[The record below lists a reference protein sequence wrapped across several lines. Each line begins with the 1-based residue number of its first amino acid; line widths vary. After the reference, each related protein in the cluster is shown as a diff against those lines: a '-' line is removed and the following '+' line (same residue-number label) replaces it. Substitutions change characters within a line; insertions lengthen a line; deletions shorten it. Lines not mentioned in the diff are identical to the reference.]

1 MVCTDR
7 AMPVIVEEL
16 HVAPGLLIAMPQLR
30 DPNFD
35 RSVVLM
41 IEHRDEG
48 SFGLVI
54 NRPTRTPVGDLL
66 KTIDVDWHGTSGEVA
81 WSGGPVQPET
91 GWILHE
97 RVEGLAG
104 FGTREIFPGLF
115 ITSAPDAL
123 RELAKHPPRR
133 VRFLLGYSGW
143 GPAQLEKELTET
155 TWINSDVDL
164 DVLFETP
171 PDRIWETAL
180 RRMNIAPEALAPAHG
195 IH

>member
-1 MVCTDR
+1 
-7 AMPVIVEEL
+7 MPGEL
-16 HVAPGLLIAMPQLR
+16 QIAPGLLIAMPQLR

-41 IEHRDEG
+41 IEHREEG

-54 NRPTRTPVGDLL
+54 NRPTRTPVGELL
-66 KTIDVDWHGTSGEVA
+66 ASIDMEWQGTKNEVA

-91 GWILHE
+91 GWVLHE
-97 RVEGLAG
+97 KVEGLDG
-104 FGTREIFPGLF
+104 PGTKEILPGLF

-123 RELAKHPPRR
+123 RELARHPPRR

-143 GPAQLEKELTET
+143 GPHQLERELTET
-155 TWINSDVDL
+155 AWLNSDVDA
-164 DVLFETP
+164 DFLFETP
-171 PDRIWETAL
+171 PKEMWQAAL
-180 RRMNIAPEALAPAHG
+180 KRLHVSPEALAPAPG

>member
-1 MVCTDR
+1 MK
-7 AMPVIVEEL
+7 EEIR
-16 HVAPGLLIAMPQLR
+16 VAPGLLIAMPQLR

-41 IEHRDEG
+41 IEHRTEG

-66 KTIDVDWHGTSGEVA
+66 KSIDVDWQGIQGEVA

-97 RVEGLAG
+97 GVEGLEG
-104 FGTREIFPGLF
+104 LGTKEILPGLF

-123 RELAKHPPRR
+123 RELAKHPPKR

-143 GPAQLEKELTET
+143 GPAQLEHELTET
-155 TWINSDVDL
+155 AWLNSEVDA
-164 DVLFETP
+164 DFLFETP
-171 PDRIWETAL
+171 PEQMWKEAL
-180 RRMNIAPEALAPAHG
+180 RRMHVSPEALVPSHG
-195 IH
+195 VH

>member
-1 MVCTDR
+1 M
-7 AMPVIVEEL
+7 VEEL

-35 RSVVLM
+35 RTVVLM
-41 IEHRDEG
+41 IEHRTEG

-66 KTIDVDWHGTSGEVA
+66 KTIDVDWRGTSNEVA

-97 RVEGLAG
+97 RVLGLENP
-104 FGTREIFPGLF
+104 GTREILPGLF
-115 ITSAPDAL
+115 ITSAPEAL
-123 RELAKHPPRR
+123 VELAKHPPPR

-143 GPAQLEKELTET
+143 GPSQLERELTET
-155 TWINSDVDL
+155 TWVNSDVDA
-164 DVLFETP
+164 DFLFETP
-171 PDRIWETAL
+171 PEKMWEAAL
-180 RRMNIAPEALAPAHG
+180 RRMHISPAALAPAHG